1 MALEPPFRVKARR
14 RFALMRHR
22 LKVEHAAR
30 VLKNYDAAIRCRL
43 ETTRYESQTQCDAMF
58 VGE

>member
-1 MALEPPFRVKARR
+1 MME
-14 RFALMRHR
+14 HR